1 MGLLHVYHHSGN
13 DVSVN
18 HKHHMLHCLFKGSN
32 WRKMMKD
39 SDYRVSVSALGDAFQ
54 VSDFAQHVPL
64 TRPELRQRLAASG
77 PRINV
82 LEAASMLDMPPFDAK
97 LALANA
103 VKHGNFC
110 KWPVQHVLKLDDL
123 LCLDAYSFRLPIL
136 TLASSLY
143 QDLAY
148 LRGDIGTSIA
158 FQNFRVRLMCI

>member
-1 MGLLHVYHHSGN
+1 MHVYHHSGN

-82 LEAASMLDMPPFDAK
+82 LEAASMLEIPSFDGK

-123 LCLDAYSFRLPIL
+123 LSLDAFFFRRSIL
-136 TLASSLY
+136 EFTSLLY
-143 QDLAY
+143 RDLEY

-158 FQNFRVRLMCI
+158 FHSFRVRLMCS

>member
-1 MGLLHVYHHSGN
+1 MHVYHHRGK
-13 DVSVN
+13 DVSAN
-18 HKHHMLHCLFKGSN
+18 HRHHLLHSLFKGSD

-39 SDYRVSVSALGDAFQ
+39 AHFRVSAIDLGKSFQ
-54 VSDFAQHVPL
+54 VSDFYQHLPL
-64 TRPELRQRLAASG
+64 SRPDLQRKLDASG
-77 PRINV
+77 PRIDV
-82 LEAASMLDMPPFDAK
+82 LEAASMLDIPAFDAE

-123 LCLDAYSFRLPIL
+123 LCLDAYSFRPTIL
-136 TLASSLY
+136 KLASSLY

-158 FQNFRVRLMCI
+158 FHSFRVRLMCI